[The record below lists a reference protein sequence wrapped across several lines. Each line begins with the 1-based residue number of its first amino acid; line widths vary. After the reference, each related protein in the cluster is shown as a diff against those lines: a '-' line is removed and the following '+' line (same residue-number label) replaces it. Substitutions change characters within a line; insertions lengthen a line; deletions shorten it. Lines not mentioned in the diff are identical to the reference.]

1 MPKKKATESKKTTK
15 KAENKK
21 ATKKAEKEE
30 LGVLGQCTERVNKHY
45 KRPILKRAR
54 DASNPFLLRRPTK
67 ILSFDIATGGGFPAG
82 GPSQIAA
89 PDGIGKNSLS
99 HLTMRA
105 CQDIYGE
112 EAKLAWIWTEIFLD
126 KKHARINGVV
136 IPSSD
141 YEIQLEDVYRSKNGL
156 PRLTKDQ
163 IKSRKVE
170 IGEYIVGDEG
180 SSAEKLQAAVEL
192 VRENQCQII
201 TIDNVAAIVSDEREK
216 TDLDDEPQQSAEA
229 RLITEFQKK
238 LWHALGNS
246 YDGKLNLTTVLL
258 LNQVRANRNK
268 RSSFDREWKVGGAH
282 AIRHGKLID
291 VTLTKGNRIWVTPTG
306 KETRKKGKNCRLVGK
321 DVRWQIDKGKAGCH
335 EGGSGEIPYSFSQ
348 GFNIYLDLIVT
359 AKSHGIIN
367 LKTTKKGNKE
377 QEFYFILD
385 EAGKELEH
393 GEGGLMELQERALL
407 DNDFFNQIYDSTM
420 RKAEVVY
427 IHKL

>member
-1 MPKKKATESKKTTK
+1 MPKKKATESKKKTTK
-15 KAENKK
+15 KSEK
-21 ATKKAEKEE
+21 KEE
-30 LGVLGQCTERVNKHY
+30 TGALGQCIERVKKHY
-45 KRPILKRAR
+45 KRPILKRASE
-54 DASNPFLLRRPTK
+54 AANPFLLRRPTK
-67 ILSFDIATGGGFPAG
+67 VLSFDIATGGGFPAG

-89 PDGIGKNSLS
+89 PDGIGKNALS
-99 HLTMRA
+99 HLTMGA

-112 EAKLAWIWTEIFLD
+112 DAKLGWIWTEIFLD

-136 IPSSD
+136 VPSSD
-141 YEIQLEDVYRSKNGL
+141 YELQVEDIYRSKNGL
-156 PRLTKDQ
+156 PRLNKDQ
-163 IKSRKVE
+163 IKSRKIE

-201 TIDNVAAIVSDEREK
+201 TIDNVAAVVSDEREK

-238 LWHALGNS
+238 LWHAFGNS

-258 LNQVRANRNK
+258 LNQVRANRAK
-268 RSSFDREWKVGGAH
+268 RSAFDREWKVGGAH

-291 VTLTKGNRIWVTPTG
+291 VTLTKGHRIWVTPTG

-321 DVRWQIDKGKAGCH
+321 DVKWQIDKGKAGCH
-335 EGGSGEIPYSFSQ
+335 EGGAGELPYYFSQ
-348 GFNIYLDLIVT
+348 GFNIYFDLVVT
-359 AKSHGIIN
+359 AKRYGIIN
-367 LKTTKKGNKE
+367 IKTTKKNGKE

-385 EAGKELEH
+385 EAGKELEN

-407 DNDFFNQIYDSTM
+407 DKDFFNQIYESTM
-420 RKAEVVY
+420 RRAEVVY